1 MFVAQ
6 KWSTLLWG
14 LSVALT
20 SKGLLAGSLGDA
32 DSLQG
37 GDGVELL
44 DSDRCCQQDILA
56 LGCMVVVEA
65 LGVVPARIQSVLAGR
80 TVEYTVAGGVPL
92 ALSRFPD
99 MVERIQ
105 PCPFP
110 S

>member
-1 MFVAQ
+1 M
-6 KWSTLLWG
+6 LWG

-32 DSLQG
+32 DSLQVE
-37 GDGVELL
+37 DGVELL
-44 DSDRCCQQDILA
+44 DSDRCCQQDSLVS
-56 LGCMVVVEA
+56 GCMAVVEA
-65 LGVVPARIQSVLAGR
+65 LGVVPARIQSVQEGM
-80 TVEYTVAGGVPL
+80 TVEYMVEGGVPL
-92 ALSRFPD
+92 ASKFPD